1 MVSDQLDG
9 TKARR
14 FLLLT
19 ECSMVDNI
27 ATAHPE
33 KEMLR
38 LCGVRCPHMAE
49 MTLEDTL
56 KAMQN
61 HQYVVE
67 LPKDIRFRARQAVER
82 MIAIG

>member
-1 MVSDQLDG
+1 MIKHVDEAK
-9 TKARR
+9 TRR

-19 ECSMVDNI
+19 ECSVRDNI

-49 MTLEDTL
+49 ITMEDTL

>member
-1 MVSDQLDG
+1 MIKHVDE

-14 FLLLT
+14 ILLLT
-19 ECSMVDNI
+19 ECFMGDNI
-27 ATAHPE
+27 AAAHLE

-49 MTLEDTL
+49 ITLEDTL

>member
-1 MVSDQLDG
+1 MIKHVDE

-19 ECSMVDNI
+19 ECSVGDNI
-27 ATAHPE
+27 AAAHPE

-49 MTLEDTL
+49 ITLEDTL
-56 KAMQN
+56 KSMQN

>member
-1 MVSDQLDG
+1 MG
-9 TKARR
+9 
-14 FLLLT
+14 
-19 ECSMVDNI
+19 DNI

-33 KEMLR
+33 MEMLR

-49 MTLEDTL
+49 ITLEDAL

-67 LPKDIRFRARQAVER
+67 LPKNIRFRTRQAVER
-82 MIAIG
+82 MTAIG